1 MPLQRK
7 QNSKLL
13 WILIGG
19 LSILVVLFCSAMVFK
34 KTESSAP
41 LVDPQPVSTPAP
53 AKPKPAEPLP
63 SSEPLAENASSQQL
77 VSENVLKEPVP
88 AQESLAKEEVSKLED
103 IHRQLKD
110 QEGVNKRMPSYLKG
124 NEPIQHVPNVQ
135 STNAR
140 IRQVNFRAN
149 K

>member
-19 LSILVVLFCSAMVFK
+19 LSILVVLFFAAQWFLK

-53 AKPKPAEPLP
+53 AKPKLADPLP

-110 QEGVNKRMPSYLKG
+110 QEATLKA
-124 NEPIQHVPNVQ
+124 QHADADQ
-135 STNAR
+135 LTKLKEE
-140 IRQVNFRAN
+140 QVKLLEAQL
-149 K
+149 KQQ

>member
-1 MPLQRK
+1 MSPQRK

-19 LSILVVLFCSAMVFK
+19 LSILVVLFFAAQWFFK
-34 KTESSAP
+34 KTELSAP

-53 AKPKPAEPLP
+53 AKPADPSP

-77 VSENVLKEPVP
+77 VSENMLKEPVP

-110 QEGVNKRMPSYLKG
+110 QEATLKA
-124 NEPIQHVPNVQ
+124 QHADADQ
-135 STNAR
+135 LTKLKEE
-140 IRQVNFRAN
+140 QVKLLEAQL
-149 K
+149 KQQ

>member
-19 LSILVVLFCSAMVFK
+19 LSILVVLFFAAQWFLK

-53 AKPKPAEPLP
+53 AKPKSAEPLP

-103 IHRQLKD
+103 IHHQLEDQEATLKAQHADADQLTKLKEEQVKLLEAQLK
-110 QEGVNKRMPSYLKG
+110 Q
-124 NEPIQHVPNVQ
+124 Q
-135 STNAR
+135 
-140 IRQVNFRAN
+140 
-149 K
+149 

>member
-19 LSILVVLFCSAMVFK
+19 LSILVVLFFAAQWFFK

-41 LVDPQPVSTPAP
+41 LVDPQPVSTSAP
-53 AKPKPAEPLP
+53 AKPVDPLP

-77 VSENVLKEPVP
+77 ISENVLKEPVP

-110 QEGVNKRMPSYLKG
+110 QEATLKA
-124 NEPIQHVPNVQ
+124 QHSDADQ
-135 STNAR
+135 LTKLKEE
-140 IRQVNFRAN
+140 QVKLLEAQL
-149 K
+149 KQQ

>member
-19 LSILVVLFCSAMVFK
+19 LSILVVLFFAAQWFFK

-53 AKPKPAEPLP
+53 AKPKSAEPLP

-88 AQESLAKEEVSKLED
+88 AQESLAKEEVSKFED

-110 QEGVNKRMPSYLKG
+110 QEATLKA
-124 NEPIQHVPNVQ
+124 QHADADQ
-135 STNAR
+135 LTKLKEE
-140 IRQVNFRAN
+140 QVKLLEAQL
-149 K
+149 KQQ

>member
-19 LSILVVLFCSAMVFK
+19 LSILVVLFFAAQWFFK

-53 AKPKPAEPLP
+53 AKPTEPSP
-63 SSEPLAENASSQQL
+63 SSAPLAENASSQQL
-77 VSENVLKEPVP
+77 VSENMLKEPVP

-110 QEGVNKRMPSYLKG
+110 QEAALKA
-124 NEPIQHVPNVQ
+124 QHADADQ
-135 STNAR
+135 LTKLKEE
-140 IRQVNFRAN
+140 QVKLLEAQL
-149 K
+149 KQQ

>member
-19 LSILVVLFCSAMVFK
+19 LSILVVLFFAAQWFFK

-53 AKPKPAEPLP
+53 TKPKSAEPLP

-110 QEGVNKRMPSYLKG
+110 QEATLKA
-124 NEPIQHVPNVQ
+124 QHADADQLTKLKEEQVKLLEVQ
-135 STNAR
+135 LK
-140 IRQVNFRAN
+140 QQ
-149 K
+149 

>member
-19 LSILVVLFCSAMVFK
+19 LSILVVLFAAQWFL

-110 QEGVNKRMPSYLKG
+110 QEATLKA
-124 NEPIQHVPNVQ
+124 QHADADQ
-135 STNAR
+135 LTKLKEE
-140 IRQVNFRAN
+140 QVKLLEAQL
-149 K
+149 KQQ

>member
-19 LSILVVLFCSAMVFK
+19 LSILVVLFFAAQWFFK
-34 KTESSAP
+34 KTGSSAP
-41 LVDPQPVSTPAP
+41 LVDPQPVSTSAP
-53 AKPKPAEPLP
+53 AKPVDPLP

-110 QEGVNKRMPSYLKG
+110 QEATLKA
-124 NEPIQHVPNVQ
+124 QHSDADQ
-135 STNAR
+135 LTKLKEE
-140 IRQVNFRAN
+140 QVKLLEAQL
-149 K
+149 KQQ

>member
-19 LSILVVLFCSAMVFK
+19 LSILVVLFFAAQWFFK

-53 AKPKPAEPLP
+53 AKPKSAEPLP
-63 SSEPLAENASSQQL
+63 SSEPLAENASTQQL

-88 AQESLAKEEVSKLED
+88 AQDSLAKEEVSKLED

-110 QEGVNKRMPSYLKG
+110 QEATLKA
-124 NEPIQHVPNVQ
+124 QHADADQ
-135 STNAR
+135 LTKLKEE
-140 IRQVNFRAN
+140 QVKLLEAQL
-149 K
+149 KQQ

>member
-19 LSILVVLFCSAMVFK
+19 LSILVVLFFAAQWFFK

-41 LVDPQPVSTPAP
+41 LVDPQSISTPAP
-53 AKPKPAEPLP
+53 AKLKPTDPLP

-103 IHRQLKD
+103 IHHQLKD
-110 QEGVNKRMPSYLKG
+110 QEATLKA
-124 NEPIQHVPNVQ
+124 QHADADQ
-135 STNAR
+135 LTKLKEEQIKLLEA
-140 IRQVNFRAN
+140 QL
-149 K
+149 KQQ

>member
-19 LSILVVLFCSAMVFK
+19 LSILVVLFFAAQWFFK

-53 AKPKPAEPLP
+53 AKPKPAAPLP

-110 QEGVNKRMPSYLKG
+110 QEATLKA
-124 NEPIQHVPNVQ
+124 QHADADQ
-135 STNAR
+135 LTKLKEE
-140 IRQVNFRAN
+140 QVKLLEAQL
-149 K
+149 KQQ

>member
-19 LSILVVLFCSAMVFK
+19 LSILVVLFFAAQWFLK

-53 AKPKPAEPLP
+53 AKSADPSP

-110 QEGVNKRMPSYLKG
+110 QEATLKA
-124 NEPIQHVPNVQ
+124 QHADADQ
-135 STNAR
+135 LTKLKEE
-140 IRQVNFRAN
+140 QVKLLEAQL
-149 K
+149 KQQ

>member
-19 LSILVVLFCSAMVFK
+19 LSILVVLFFAAQWFFK

-53 AKPKPAEPLP
+53 AKPKPADPLP

-110 QEGVNKRMPSYLKG
+110 QEATLKA
-124 NEPIQHVPNVQ
+124 QHADADQ
-135 STNAR
+135 LTKLKEE
-140 IRQVNFRAN
+140 QVKLLEAQL
-149 K
+149 KQQ

>member
-19 LSILVVLFCSAMVFK
+19 LSILVVLFFAAQWFFK

-110 QEGVNKRMPSYLKG
+110 QEATLKA
-124 NEPIQHVPNVQ
+124 QHADADQ
-135 STNAR
+135 LTKLKEE
-140 IRQVNFRAN
+140 QVKLLEAQL
-149 K
+149 KQQ

>member
-19 LSILVVLFCSAMVFK
+19 LSILVVLFFAAQWFFK

-110 QEGVNKRMPSYLKG
+110 QEATLKA
-124 NEPIQHVPNVQ
+124 QHADADQ
-135 STNAR
+135 LSKLKEE
-140 IRQVNFRAN
+140 QVKLLEAQL
-149 K
+149 KQQ

>member
-19 LSILVVLFCSAMVFK
+19 LSILVVLFFAAQWFFK

-110 QEGVNKRMPSYLKG
+110 QEVTLKA
-124 NEPIQHVPNVQ
+124 QHADADQ
-135 STNAR
+135 LTKLKEE
-140 IRQVNFRAN
+140 QVKLLEAQL
-149 K
+149 KQQ

>member
-1 MPLQRK
+1 M
-7 QNSKLL
+7 
-13 WILIGG
+13 G
-19 LSILVVLFCSAMVFK
+19 LKHSRSAFCSAMVL

-110 QEGVNKRMPSYLKG
+110 QEATLKA
-124 NEPIQHVPNVQ
+124 QHADADQ
-135 STNAR
+135 LTKLKEE
-140 IRQVNFRAN
+140 QVKLLEAQL
-149 K
+149 KQQ

>member
-19 LSILVVLFCSAMVFK
+19 LSIVVVLFCSAMVL

-53 AKPKPAEPLP
+53 AKPKPADPLP

-88 AQESLAKEEVSKLED
+88 VQESLAKKKYLN
-103 IHRQLKD
+103 LKMFI
-110 QEGVNKRMPSYLKG
+110 GS
-124 NEPIQHVPNVQ
+124 
-135 STNAR
+135 
-140 IRQVNFRAN
+140 
-149 K
+149 

>member
-19 LSILVVLFCSAMVFK
+19 LSILVVLFFAAQWFFK

-53 AKPKPAEPLP
+53 AKSADPSP
-63 SSEPLAENASSQQL
+63 SSEPLAENVSSQQL

-110 QEGVNKRMPSYLKG
+110 QEATLKA
-124 NEPIQHVPNVQ
+124 QHTDADQ
-135 STNAR
+135 LTKLKEE
-140 IRQVNFRAN
+140 QVKLLEAQL
-149 K
+149 KQQ

>member
-19 LSILVVLFCSAMVFK
+19 LSILVVLFFAAQWFFK
-34 KTESSAP
+34 KIESSAP

-53 AKPKPAEPLP
+53 AKPKSAEPLP

-103 IHRQLKD
+103 IHHQLEDQEATLKAQHADADQLTKLKEEQVKLLEAQLK
-110 QEGVNKRMPSYLKG
+110 Q
-124 NEPIQHVPNVQ
+124 Q
-135 STNAR
+135 
-140 IRQVNFRAN
+140 
-149 K
+149 

>member
-19 LSILVVLFCSAMVFK
+19 LSILVVLFLAAQWFFK

-41 LVDPQPVSTPAP
+41 MVDPQPVSTPAP
-53 AKPKPAEPLP
+53 TKTTDP
-63 SSEPLAENASSQQL
+63 SSGSEPMAKAASSQQL
-77 VSENVLKEPVP
+77 VNEDVLKQPVP
-88 AQESLAKEEVSKLED
+88 AQESLAKEEVSKLDD

-110 QEGVNKRMPSYLKG
+110 QEATLKA
-124 NEPIQHVPNVQ
+124 QHADADQ
-135 STNAR
+135 LTKLKEE
-140 IRQVNFRAN
+140 QVKLLEAQL
-149 K
+149 KQQ

>member
-19 LSILVVLFCSAMVFK
+19 LSILVVLFFAAQWFFK

-53 AKPKPAEPLP
+53 AKLKPADPLP

-110 QEGVNKRMPSYLKG
+110 QEATLKA
-124 NEPIQHVPNVQ
+124 QHADADQ
-135 STNAR
+135 LTKLKEE
-140 IRQVNFRAN
+140 QVKLLEAQL
-149 K
+149 KQQ

>member
-19 LSILVVLFCSAMVFK
+19 LSILVVLFFAAQWFFK

-41 LVDPQPVSTPAP
+41 LVDPQPVSTSAP
-53 AKPKPAEPLP
+53 AKPADPSP

-77 VSENVLKEPVP
+77 VSEKVLKEPVP

-110 QEGVNKRMPSYLKG
+110 QEANLKA
-124 NEPIQHVPNVQ
+124 QHADADQ
-135 STNAR
+135 LTKLKEE
-140 IRQVNFRAN
+140 QVKLLEAQL
-149 K
+149 KQQ

>member
-19 LSILVVLFCSAMVFK
+19 LSILVVLFFAAQWFFK

-88 AQESLAKEEVSKLED
+88 TQESLAKEEVSKLED
-103 IHRQLKD
+103 IHHQLEDQEATLKAQHADADQLTKLKEEQVKLLEAQLK
-110 QEGVNKRMPSYLKG
+110 Q
-124 NEPIQHVPNVQ
+124 Q
-135 STNAR
+135 
-140 IRQVNFRAN
+140 
-149 K
+149 

>member
-19 LSILVVLFCSAMVFK
+19 LSILVVLFFAAQWFFK

-41 LVDPQPVSTPAP
+41 LVDPQPVSTSAP
-53 AKPKPAEPLP
+53 AKPVDPLP

-77 VSENVLKEPVP
+77 VRENVLKEPIP

-110 QEGVNKRMPSYLKG
+110 QEATLKA
-124 NEPIQHVPNVQ
+124 QHADADQ
-135 STNAR
+135 LTKLKEE
-140 IRQVNFRAN
+140 QVKLLEAQL
-149 K
+149 KQQ

>member
-19 LSILVVLFCSAMVFK
+19 LSILVVLFFAAQWFFK

-53 AKPKPAEPLP
+53 TKPKPADPLP

-110 QEGVNKRMPSYLKG
+110 QETTLKA
-124 NEPIQHVPNVQ
+124 QHADADQ
-135 STNAR
+135 LTKLKEE
-140 IRQVNFRAN
+140 QVKLLEAQL
-149 K
+149 KQQ

>member
-19 LSILVVLFCSAMVFK
+19 LSILVVLFFAAQWFLK

-41 LVDPQPVSTPAP
+41 LVDPQPVSTP

-110 QEGVNKRMPSYLKG
+110 QEATLKA
-124 NEPIQHVPNVQ
+124 QHADADQ
-135 STNAR
+135 LTKLKEE
-140 IRQVNFRAN
+140 QVKLLEAQL
-149 K
+149 KQQ

>member
-19 LSILVVLFCSAMVFK
+19 LSILVVLFFAAQWFFK
-34 KTESSAP
+34 KTKSSAP

-88 AQESLAKEEVSKLED
+88 AQEFLAKEEVSKLED

-110 QEGVNKRMPSYLKG
+110 QEATLKA
-124 NEPIQHVPNVQ
+124 QHADADQ
-135 STNAR
+135 LTKLKEE
-140 IRQVNFRAN
+140 QVKLLEAQL
-149 K
+149 KQQ